1 MKRVKKAM
9 LLPIRKIA
17 YRRSQLK
24 LYYWAD
30 QELYGMRNINVMP
43 IFYYRW
49 LFKISMRIVHIE
61 RFRRLAEKVIHTIPY
76 HVRFNVA

>member
-1 MKRVKKAM
+1 M

-43 IFYYRW
+43 VFYYRC
-49 LFKISMRIVHIE
+49 LFKISMRMVHIE

-76 HVRFNVA
+76 HVRFNLA

>member
-1 MKRVKKAM
+1 MKRAKKAM

-17 YRRSQLK
+17 YRRNQLK